1 MRVIPVI
8 DLMGR
13 QVVRGVAG
21 RRSEYRPIES
31 SIVAGSQPATVA
43 RAFVERFGFDTAYVA
58 DLGAIMHGRPDF
70 ESWPL
75 IAAPGLRLWVDAGI
89 SNPASAAAIVSRLTR
104 FGFIANLVV
113 GLETLESEDA
123 LIAIRDF
130 CPQAPV
136 FSLDMKDGQPLVHVP
151 EWRELS
157 ALQIATVIHSSGI
170 RDLIVLDLADVGT
183 AGGTRTLELCRQ
195 IRKIVPFK
203 QLIAGGGVRGIDDL
217 KALADV
223 GCDAA
228 LVASALHDGRLTKEE
243 IRQIEN
249 LSH

>member
-1 MRVIPVI
+1 
-8 DLMGR
+8 LTG
-13 QVVRGVAG
+13 
-21 RRSEYRPIES
+21 
-31 SIVAGSQPATVA
+31 
-43 RAFVERFGFDTAYVA
+43 FGF
-58 DLGAIMHGRPDF
+58 
-70 ESWPL
+70 S
-75 IAAPGLRLWVDAGI
+75 
-89 SNPASAAAIVSRLTR
+89 
-104 FGFIANLVV
+104 ANLVV

-123 LIAIRDF
+123 LIAIRDL
-130 CPQAPV
+130 CPLASV

-157 ALQIATVIHSSGI
+157 ALQIATVVHSSGI

-195 IRKIVPFK
+195 IRKTVPFK

-228 LVASALHDGRLTKEE
+228 LVASALHDGRLTPED
-243 IRQIEN
+243 IRQVET